1 MDNIKQKIKE
11 VNDYFVNKIMN
22 GEYIVETV
30 NNYTVVINIEGYIFC
45 LWAANSWSYFR
56 TYSNETNFMALEFT
70 EEQQQYLHP
79 IFNKLVTDFIDFTEI
94 EQYNNLKNKYENT
107 L

>member
-11 VNDYFVNKIMN
+11 VNEYFVNRIMN

-30 NNYTVVINIEGYIFC
+30 DKYTVVISIEGYIFH
-45 LWAANSWSYFR
+45 LWAANSWSYLR
-56 TYSNETNFMALEFT
+56 TYEYDYSFMALEFT

-94 EQYNNLKNKYENT
+94 EQYNNLKNKYDGK
-107 L
+107 